1 MSYSEAAF
9 IVASL
14 IFTLVSI
21 ILITAQFYIMHAL
34 GISLFAAVTTFL
46 YFDKEFEKLKKDWLL
61 LPIANSRKVIKQ
73 LISSYNG
80 RRKCAR
86 TICKYFA
93 KWTT

>member
-46 YFDKEFEKLKKDWLL
+46 YFDKEFEKLKKTECYRQ
-61 LPIANSRKVIKQ
+61 IANSRKVIKQ

-80 RRKCAR
+80 RHKYAR
-86 TICKYFA
+86 TICKYSA

>member
-46 YFDKEFEKLKKDWLL
+46 YFDKEFEKLKKDWMLS
-61 LPIANSRKVIKQ
+61 ANSKQ
-73 LISSYNG
+73 SN
-80 RRKCAR
+80 
-86 TICKYFA
+86 TN
-93 KWTT
+93 

>member
-21 ILITAQFYIMHAL
+21 ILITVQFYIMHAL

-46 YFDKEFEKLKKDWLL
+46 YFDKEFEKLKKDWMLS
-61 LPIANSRKVIKQ
+61 ANSKQ
-73 LISSYNG
+73 SKSH
-80 RRKCAR
+80 
-86 TICKYFA
+86 
-93 KWTT
+93 

>member
-34 GISLFAAVTTFL
+34 GISLFVAVTTFL
-46 YFDKEFEKLKKDWLL
+46 YFDKEFEKIKNDWCYRQIAIS
-61 LPIANSRKVIKQ
+61 PISNVK
-73 LISSYNG
+73 
-80 RRKCAR
+80 
-86 TICKYFA
+86 
-93 KWTT
+93 

>member
-46 YFDKEFEKLKKDWLL
+46 YFDKEFEKLKKDWMLS
-61 LPIANSRKVIKQ
+61 ANSKQ
-73 LISSYNG
+73 SSTN
-80 RRKCAR
+80 KMNFNS
-86 TICKYFA
+86 IIQWEDKSCKNYM
-93 KWTT
+93 

>member
-9 IVASL
+9 IVAIL

-21 ILITAQFYIMHAL
+21 ILMTAQFYIMHAL

-61 LPIANSRKVIKQ
+61 SANSKQ
-73 LISSYNG
+73 SSTN
-80 RRKCAR
+80 KMNSSS
-86 TICKYFA
+86 IIQWEDKSCKNNM
-93 KWTT
+93 